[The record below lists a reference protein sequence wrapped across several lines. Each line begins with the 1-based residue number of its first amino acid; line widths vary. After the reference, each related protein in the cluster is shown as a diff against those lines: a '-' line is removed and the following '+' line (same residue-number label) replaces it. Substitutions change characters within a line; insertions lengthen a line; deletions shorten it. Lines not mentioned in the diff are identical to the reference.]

1 MSKPDLRAR
10 SPWSALNDVKQV
22 EIFPLKEKKVDTEM
36 IIPGSKS
43 VTNRA
48 LIIAA
53 LAKGTSEL
61 SGILRSDDS
70 YWCIDTLRKLG
81 ISVEVDG
88 DKVKMEGCDGDWPN
102 KQPELYIGA
111 AGTIARFL
119 PGALAAS
126 DTGNFLVEASRRM
139 SERPVKPLMD
149 ALETLGA
156 EIEYLDKE
164 GFYPLRIHANG
175 LTGGRVDISGKISS
189 QFISGLLLAGTYA
202 KKPLEVHI
210 PDYIVQHAYV
220 KITLELMKDF
230 GVDATYT
237 DSLDHM
243 IVPVKGYEGQTLS
256 LEADASTAS
265 YFMALAAVT
274 NGRVRIN
281 NLTMDTNQPD
291 IYMTDVY
298 EKMGCTVIRTDDY
311 IEVQG
316 PKQLKGGFD
325 ISMKEMSDQTLTLA
339 AIAPFA
345 DGPLTLTEVEHIRHH
360 ESDRIHAICTEL
372 QKLGIQVEEYQD
384 GLKVYPGTP
393 AGTTLHSYDDHRVAM
408 SLSLIGTK
416 VPGVIIEDPGCV
428 SKTCPNYYELLKQA
442 GVETIFS

>member
-10 SPWSALNDVKQV
+10 SPWSALNDVNEV
-22 EIFPLKEKKVDTEM
+22 EIIPLKEKQIDAEM
-36 IIPGSKS
+36 VIPGSKS

-53 LAKGTSEL
+53 LAKGTSTL

-70 YWCIDTLRKLG
+70 YWCIDSLRKLG

-88 DKVKMEGCDGDWPN
+88 NTVTIEGCNGDWPN
-102 KQPELYIGA
+102 KNPELYIGA

-119 PGALAAS
+119 PGVLAAS
-126 DTGNFLVEASRRM
+126 DSGNFLVEASHRM

-149 ALETLGA
+149 ALQTLGA
-156 EIEYLDKE
+156 EIEYLENE
-164 GFYPLRIHANG
+164 GFYPLRIHAKG
-175 LTGGRVDISGKISS
+175 LRGGRVDISGKVSS

-202 KKPLEVHI
+202 KDDLKVHI
-210 PDYIVQHAYV
+210 PDDIVQHAYV

-230 GVDATYT
+230 GVEATYT
-237 DSLDHM
+237 DALDN
-243 IVPVKGYEGQTLS
+243 ITVPVKGYTGQTLS

-274 NGRVRIN
+274 GGRVRIT

-316 PKQLKGGFD
+316 PTQLKGGFE

-339 AIAPFA
+339 VIAPFA
-345 DGPLTLTEVEHIRHH
+345 DGPLTLTEVEHIRYH

-372 QKLGIQVEEYQD
+372 TKLGIQVEEYQD

-393 AGTTLHSYDDHRVAM
+393 VGTKLHSYDDHRVAM

-416 VPGVIIEDPGCV
+416 VPGVVIEDPGCV

-442 GVETIFS
+442 GIETKFS